1 MRYLLDTNICS
12 AHMRRPSQM
21 AHRFV
26 QFVNQLAIPTIV
38 LAELYAG
45 AYKHPE
51 PTRLLGLIEDLL
63 QEVHLLDFD
72 ASCALRF
79 GQIRGSLQ
87 RKGISVSSMDL
98 MIAVVALEH
107 GLTLVTHNVVD
118 FQYIPDLWIED
129 WILS

>member
-1 MRYLLDTNICS
+1 
-12 AHMRRPSQM
+12 MRRPAQL
-21 AHRFV
+21 AHRFI

-51 PTRLLGLIEDLL
+51 STRLLGLIDDLL
-63 QEVHLLDFD
+63 KDVHVLDFD

-98 MIAVVALEH
+98 MIAIVALEH

-118 FQYIPDLWIED
+118 FQHIPDLWIED
-129 WILS
+129 WILP